1 MIMMYYQHLLLNNDA
16 DINMIEVPNHSGPC
30 VI

>member
-1 MIMMYYQHLLLNNDA
+1 MIMMYYQHLLLRNGA
-16 DINMIEVPNHSGPC
+16 DTNMTEVANHSRPC